1 MTSSG
6 SSPTSEERRY
16 QLYVRVRETLGPEPA
31 ETLMALLPRVGHAE
45 LEAEVVALRQRVA
58 ELESALRVMRS
69 LPEGLSTVTG

>member
-45 LEAEVVALRQRVA
+45 LEVEVVALRCRVA
-58 ELESALRVMRS
+58 ELEVALRVMRS

>member
-16 QLYVRVRETLGPEPA
+16 QLYLRVRETLGPEPA

-45 LEAEVVALRQRVA
+45 LEAEVVALRCRVV
-58 ELESALRVMRS
+58 ELEAALRVMRT
-69 LPEGLSTVTG
+69 LPDGLPTVAG